1 LLVIHCHGAVGN
13 YLGFQVAMG
22 LYLEAHGGAGAP
34 VLAALGVAAAV
45 LRARAVGLDAGAP
58 RAAPL
63 HGRAAAV
70 PARAVVREVFPGR
83 REALEA
89 AAAGEGP
96 PAFALVNATHVV
108 ELGEGDL
115 LRDIPGGDDGHG
127 RDVHLEVG
135 AVVVRGLA
143 VALAHA
149 DDEVSGLDADEAE
162 NSVLGVEEL
171 GESGDERPSPF
182 SGFPVGSPFSRPMT
196 CSRKSCS
203 RHAWRSQWMMART
216 FPPQWK

>member
-45 LRARAVGLDAGAP
+45 LRARTVGLDAGAP

-70 PARAVVREVFPGR
+70 PALAVVREVFPGR

-96 PAFALVNATHVV
+96 PAFALVNAPHVV
-108 ELGEGDL
+108 ELGEGGTRESCGL
-115 LRDIPGGDDGHG
+115 ERLEPPWNQWAIP
-127 RDVHLEVG
+127 VCLCTEATEAG
-135 AVVVRGLA
+135 A
-143 VALAHA
+143 
-149 DDEVSGLDADEAE
+149 
-162 NSVLGVEEL
+162 
-171 GESGDERPSPF
+171 
-182 SGFPVGSPFSRPMT
+182 
-196 CSRKSCS
+196 
-203 RHAWRSQWMMART
+203 
-216 FPPQWK
+216 